1 MKNIAIFASHNGSGF
16 DAILEAIK
24 AKELNLNIAFVV
36 SNNTKALV
44 LTKAKANA
52 ITHYVVNAQ
61 TTSNSTTTLHEL
73 LVKHN
78 CKYIFLSGYMKKLDA
93 QITRNFSVLN
103 SHPSLLPKYGGTGMY
118 GHHVHEAV
126 IRNKEA
132 ISGVSIHE
140 VNEEYDSGKIIL
152 QKSVSLQKDETSTSL
167 ESKIKAL
174 EKVAI
179 VEALREYLS
188 IS

>member
-24 AKELNLNIAFVV
+24 AKELNLNIALVV
-36 SNNTKALV
+36 SNNTDAPV

-52 ITHYVVNAQ
+52 IAHYLVNAK
-61 TTSNSTTTLHEL
+61 TGSNTTTTLHEL
-73 LVKHN
+73 LLQHN

-93 QITRNFSVLN
+93 QITQNFSVLN
-103 SHPSLLPKYGGTGMY
+103 SHPSLLPSYGGNGMY
-118 GHHVHEAV
+118 GHRVHEAV
-126 IRNKEA
+126 IRNKEPM
-132 ISGVSIHE
+132 SGVSIHE

-152 QKSVSLQKDETSTSL
+152 QKSLSLQKDETATSL
-167 ESKIKAL
+167 ETKIKAL

-179 VEALREYLS
+179 VEALREYLC